1 MLKTKYYCLI
11 AGLPD
16 LFFNESKPG
25 FSSLDFRNELEL
37 QLVKEDFELIKL
49 LFLPA
54 DNENL
59 INILFDQNKPFNQN
73 GIFPKNFLDP
83 ELENPF
89 QLPLYMDD
97 FIRLVNNQEQ
107 RELSLHY
114 KNLLQHMFYDFL
126 LRTKNQ
132 FLREWFNFE
141 LNVKNI
147 LTAINCMHFRY
158 NPEQHLIQTETD
170 LTVFPLLQKTQLK
183 PEYFEE
189 LVPFSEQIFR
199 AAASESQLIEKEK
212 TIDKIKWDY
221 LDEHTFF
228 HYFTIEKVLSFSIK
242 LLMTERWMKLDK
254 KTGEELLNK
263 LINEL
268 KTSYKFPAEF
278 SL

>member
-16 LFFNESKPG
+16 LLFTESKPG
-25 FSSLDFRNELEL
+25 ISSLDFRNELEF
-37 QLVKEDFELIKL
+37 QLTKDDFELVKL

-73 GIFPKNFLDP
+73 SIFPKNFLDP
-83 ELENPF
+83 ELEHPF
-89 QLPLYMDD
+89 QLPLYMDE

-107 RELSLHY
+107 RQLSLHY

-158 NPEQHLIQTETD
+158 TPEKHLIQTETD
-170 LTVFPLLQKTQLK
+170 FTVIPLLQKTSLK

-189 LVPFSEQIFR
+189 HVPFAEQIFR

-221 LDEHTFF
+221 LNEQTFF
-228 HYFTIEKVLSFSIK
+228 HYFTIEKVLSFCIK
-242 LLMTERWMKLDK
+242 LLMTERWLKLDK
-254 KTGEELLNK
+254 KTGEDLLNK